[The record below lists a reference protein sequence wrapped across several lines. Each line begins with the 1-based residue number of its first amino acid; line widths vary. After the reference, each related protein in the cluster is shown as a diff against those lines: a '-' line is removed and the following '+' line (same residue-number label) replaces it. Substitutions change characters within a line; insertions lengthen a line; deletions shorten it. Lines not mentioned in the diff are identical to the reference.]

1 MRPLKF
7 ERLTHIKKTA
17 NMKSKLLL
25 HTAFGMLTLS
35 CSFAQGAVV
44 FSEINLTNNT
54 ITLTNTDA
62 SAVDLGG
69 WRFCSH
75 DFDSARVYSSASHF
89 NGVSI
94 AAGESLVIDTTT
106 IPFAGLL
113 DGSILSVGLYND
125 LDGALSFGSANDLSA
140 FVQFSPIGTTNVGS
154 AETRTGTAVAAGLWD
169 APGSFVELGAG
180 DSIIRLNDLNVST
193 GASSFSVVPEP
204 SSVMLSALGL
214 GFGLFRRKVK
224 R

>member
-1 MRPLKF
+1 
-7 ERLTHIKKTA
+7 
-17 NMKSKLLL
+17 MKLNLLI
-25 HTAFGMLTLS
+25 HTTFGMLTLS

-44 FSEINLTNNT
+44 FSEINLANNT
-54 ITLTNTDA
+54 ITLTNNDL
-62 SAVDLGG
+62 SAADLGG

-75 DFDSARVYSSASHF
+75 DFDSAFVYSSASHF

-113 DGSILSVGLYND
+113 SGSILSVGLYND
-125 LDGALSFGSANDLSA
+125 LDGSLSFGSSDDLSA
-140 FVQFSPIGTTNVGS
+140 FIQFAPLGTTAVGS

-169 APGSFVELGAG
+169 ATGSFVELGAA
-180 DSIIRLNDLNVST
+180 DSVIRLNDLNVTT

-204 SSVMLSALGL
+204 SSVMLGALGL
-214 GFGLFRRKVK
+214 GFGLLRRKVQ